1 MNISV
6 RLREEREKLRMTQAD
21 MAEAG
26 GVKPQAVSLYEAGK
40 RSPDAKYLERV
51 ATVGVDVGYVLTG
64 QRSQPALSP
73 LTPEENALLD
83 NYKQADEAGRA
94 AARRVLDAL
103 AQRKAA

>member
-1 MNISV
+1 MSIPS
-6 RLREEREKLRMTQAD
+6 RLKEEREKLQITQAE

-40 RSPDAKYLERV
+40 RSPDAKYLEQV
-51 ATVGVDVGYVLTG
+51 AAVGVDVGYVLTG
-64 QRSQPALSP
+64 QRSLPMLSP